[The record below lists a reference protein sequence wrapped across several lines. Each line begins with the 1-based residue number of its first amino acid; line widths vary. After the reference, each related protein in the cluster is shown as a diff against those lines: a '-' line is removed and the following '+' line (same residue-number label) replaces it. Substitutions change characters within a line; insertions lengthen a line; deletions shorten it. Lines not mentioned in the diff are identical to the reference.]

1 MGARSGGGLAQPR
14 GRGDGGSRLRSL
26 PLIQPRSPVWTLPSA
41 GQALQMGGHPAWW
54 VQSLFPG
61 LGAGKRG
68 ISRIRSFAAGLFR
81 REGLSPAT
89 PTDGGCCMHLE
100 GNLRGTFQS
109 KLISSKPIV
118 EISLAVQ
125 WLRLHL
131 PGQGM
136 QVQSL
141 VRKLRSH
148 DFWLKNHN
156 IETGAV
162 L

>member
-1 MGARSGGGLAQPR
+1 
-14 GRGDGGSRLRSL
+14 
-26 PLIQPRSPVWTLPSA
+26 
-41 GQALQMGGHPAWW
+41 
-54 VQSLFPG
+54 
-61 LGAGKRG
+61 
-68 ISRIRSFAAGLFR
+68 
-81 REGLSPAT
+81 
-89 PTDGGCCMHLE
+89 MHLE
-100 GNLRGTFQS
+100 GNLRGAFQS